1 VKHPKVLNPTQR
13 EEMRAAMERIG
24 GAAQA
29 GKPVVL
35 EAESDVGTIGINPR
49 DAQMLESRAFS
60 VEAVS
65 LWFRVPP
72 FMVGHSEKSTSWGT
86 GIEQQMIGFLTF
98 TLRPWLRR
106 IEQAITKDLL
116 LPAERPR
123 YFPKFNVE
131 GLLRGDSAARAS
143 FYNTMINAGV
153 MTRDQVRELEDWA
166 PMGGNAAVLTV
177 QSQVVPLDTIG
188 QQQDAAQARA
198 ALRAFLGIAEPE
210 SDPAQRDWGL
220 TMTKKK
226 LPGVPEG
233 RMHAGVSSQ
242 ILPRALDRWNP
253 GIQAAA
259 AEEAERSI
267 SVYDVIGYDYW
278 TGDGVTAK
286 RVAAALRQMGKGPV
300 TVNVNSPGGDMF
312 EGLAIYNLLREH
324 DGEVTVKVLGLAAS
338 AASIIAMAGDTV
350 QIARAGFLMIPNA
363 WVLAAGNRHDLR
375 EYADTLEPFD
385 RAMADIYAART
396 GEDAEAMAKLMDAE
410 TWIGG

>member
-1 VKHPKVLNPTQR
+1 
-13 EEMRAAMERIG
+13 
-24 GAAQA
+24 
-29 GKPVVL
+29 
-35 EAESDVGTIGINPR
+35 
-49 DAQMLESRAFS
+49 
-60 VEAVS
+60 
-65 LWFRVPP
+65 
-72 FMVGHSEKSTSWGT
+72 
-86 GIEQQMIGFLTF
+86 
-98 TLRPWLRR
+98 
-106 IEQAITKDLL
+106 
-116 LPAERPR
+116 
-123 YFPKFNVE
+123 
-131 GLLRGDSAARAS
+131 
-143 FYNTMINAGV
+143 
-153 MTRDQVRELEDWA
+153 
-166 PMGGNAAVLTV
+166 
-177 QSQVVPLDTIG
+177 
-188 QQQDAAQARA
+188 
-198 ALRAFLGIAEPE
+198 
-210 SDPAQRDWGL
+210 
-220 TMTKKK
+220 MTKKK

-338 AASIIAMAGDTV
+338 AASIVAMAGDTV
-350 QIARAGFLMIPNA
+350 QIARAGFLMIHNA

-396 GEDAEAMAKLMDAE
+396 GEDAAAMAKLMDAE
-410 TWIGG
+410 TWIGGSDAIEQGFADELLPSDQVEKKHGKASAAAVRRVESALRAAGLPKSEALKLISELKSSAGDPAGSGEGDPTGRGESAALKEAAACAASLATIIKRKST